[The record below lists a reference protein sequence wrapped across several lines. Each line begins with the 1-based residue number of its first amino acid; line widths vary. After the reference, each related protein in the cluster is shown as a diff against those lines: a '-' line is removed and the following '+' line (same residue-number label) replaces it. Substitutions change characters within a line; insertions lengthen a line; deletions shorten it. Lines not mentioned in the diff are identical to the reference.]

1 LGDRL
6 EAFVPLTPIR
16 DPVPADIEPLAT
28 IWYDGWRDAHG
39 AILPELLRRHRTRD
53 SFRDRL
59 AAATADLRVAGPPGD
74 PLGFF
79 MLKGDELY
87 QLYVSAGARGT
98 GIARALTADA
108 ERELAERGIELAWLH
123 CAIGNDRAARF
134 YEKSG
139 WRRAGVVQ
147 SELAT
152 PEGPVVIEVWR
163 FEKAV
168 HRPVLRPLHPPP

>member
-1 LGDRL
+1 
-6 EAFVPLTPIR
+6 
-16 DPVPADIEPLAT
+16 
-28 IWYDGWRDAHG
+28 
-39 AILPELLRRHRTRD
+39 
-53 SFRDRL
+53 
-59 AAATADLRVAGPPGD
+59 
-74 PLGFF
+74 
-79 MLKGDELY
+79 
-87 QLYVSAGARGT
+87 VSAGARGT

-168 HRPVLRPLHPPP
+168 HRPVWRPLHPPPYTSFSAPGRHQPAKRAVPTRRRIQLVNPLSA